1 VGSRLRISI
10 ISIAVA
16 AALVLGSI
24 GVFRGR
30 ADAAPALQPV
40 GAHELLAS
48 AIRAAAVPFT
58 ISGDV
63 TSSVDIGLPASLS
76 GLGGGTAGPV
86 AMLLGT
92 QHYKVWRS
100 PDGVRLA
107 HLSDFGEQVAVANA
121 SEAWF
126 WDSNG
131 MRAVH
136 LSKDAVGT
144 AGGSKAWFGPLVGS
158 RSGMPQMD
166 PSTLAAAA
174 LLGVSPYADVAVA
187 QTAVV
192 AGRPV
197 YDLVLTPTSP
207 DTLIGSIAVSIDAAT
222 RLPLQLAITAKGAN
236 APAIQIGF
244 TSVSFDPIEAS
255 VFTFTPPT
263 GAAVTTPTPPTGWD
277 RAPHRH
283 DGERLEKEVFGS
295 GFGTRIAVR
304 LDHPLPDQAAAL
316 LPFGGPLFSVLTVHA
331 DGGTWVLAGF
341 VGLDTLREDAATLP

>member
-10 ISIAVA
+10 ISIAAA
-16 AALVLGSI
+16 AALVLGFV
-24 GVFRGR
+24 GVSRSR

-40 GAHELLAS
+40 PAHELLAS

-63 TSSVDIGLPASLS
+63 TSTVDIGLPALPTN
-76 GLGGGTAGPV
+76 LGGGSAGPV

-100 PDGVRLA
+100 PDGVRIA
-107 HLSDFGEQVAVANA
+107 HLMDFAEQVAVANPTD
-121 SEAWF
+121 AWL
-126 WDSNG
+126 WDSNS
-131 MRAVH
+131 MQAEHVD
-136 LSKDAVGT
+136 LSALPKNGDQR
-144 AGGSKAWFGPLVGS
+144 AWFGPLM
-158 RSGMPQMD
+158 RSGSGAPDMD

-174 LLGVSPYADVAVA
+174 LLGVSPYAGVSVDG
-187 QTAVV
+187 TAMV

-207 DTLIGSIAVSIDAAT
+207 ETLIGSIAVSIDAAT
-222 RLPLQLAITAKGAN
+222 RLPLQLAITAKGAD
-236 APAIQIGF
+236 APAIQVGF
-244 TSVSFDPIEAS
+244 SSVSFDPIEAS
-255 VFTFTPPT
+255 IFTFTPPAGT
-263 GAAVTTPTPPTGWD
+263 TVTTPTSPSASD
-277 RAPHRH
+277 RAAHRH
-283 DGERLEKEVFGS
+283 GGERPETKVFGT

-304 LDHPLPDQAAAL
+304 LDRPLPDQASAL

-331 DGGTWVLAGF
+331 DGSTWVLAGF